1 MKKTFKTLLFATLG
15 LLALASCEDVPAPY
29 PVPDNGNGNGDE
41 PTTIEVN
48 CAQAIELTNALADGA
63 TSTETYTITGY
74 ITEVVGDVSRNQQT
88 FWMADTKNGGRMF
101 EAYWANL
108 PEGVSAFTAGSKVK
122 ITGNLTKYVNSN
134 TGKVTAEIKNPT
146 VEILENGEG
155 EDTPSGTEVTCAQA
169 VELTN
174 ALADGGTSSETYTV
188 TGYIT
193 EVVGNVSRNQQTF
206 WMADTK
212 NGGKVF
218 EAYWANLPEGVSE
231 FKTGMKVKITGNL
244 MKYVKDGKVTPE
256 IKNANVEILEN
267 SEGGEDTPSGTEI
280 TCAKAVELTN
290 ALADGATS
298 SETYTV
304 TGYITEVVGSVSRN
318 QQSFWMADTK
328 DGGKVFEAYYANL
341 PEGVNEFKA
350 GMKVKITGNLMKY
363 VKDGK
368 VTPEIKNANVEI
380 LENGEGGDTPSGDAG
395 TIDNPYTVAQA
406 LEIINAGTYTK
417 DKVYVSGIVSKI
429 DEISTQYGNAT
440 YYISDDGKT
449 DKQLQVFRGYTLG
462 GEKFQSEDDLMVGD
476 KVIVWGVLTLYNSK
490 TPEITGSQLYAI
502 NDETA
507 GGGGGGGSATGDASS
522 FNAADLG
529 LTNGAAFDK
538 VTYNGL
544 TITTDGGG
552 NNNTPKYYDSGANLR
567 MYPKNNITISAGK
580 TISSITLTCTSGSV
594 ANGNVKASKGN
605 VNVSDPTI
613 SITGINDKSV
623 TITNNDGSTGAASQ
637 IRIVKFDITYAE

>member
-193 EVVGNVSRNQQTF
+193 EVVGSVSKNQQTF

-304 TGYITEVVGSVSRN
+304 TGYITEVIGSVSRN

-429 DEISTQYGNAT
+429 DEISAQYGNAT
-440 YYISDDGKT
+440 YYISDNGKT
-449 DKQLQVFRGYTLG
+449 DNQLEVFRGYGLG

-476 KVIVWGVLTLYNSK
+476 KVIVLGALTLYNN
-490 TPEITGSQLYAI
+490 TPEITTGSQLYSI

-507 GGGGGGGSATGDASS
+507 GGGTEGNASS
-522 FNAADLG
+522 FKAADLG
-529 LTNGAAFDK
+529 LSNGTAFDQ
-538 VTYNGL
+538 VTYSGV
-544 TITTDGGG
+544 TISTDGGG
-552 NNNTPKYYDSGANLR
+552 NTNTPKYYDSGSNLR
-567 MYPKNNITISAGK
+567 IYPKNSITISSAK
-580 TISSITLTCTSGSV
+580 TIISITLTCTSGSV
-594 ANGNVKASKGN
+594 ANGNVKASKGTA
-605 VNVSDPTI
+605 NVSDPTI

-623 TITNNDGSTGAASQ
+623 TITNNNDGSTGAASQ